1 MNGASHGGFTLLELL
16 VTVAVAAVLLS
27 IGVPSFI
34 DTVRNNQMAA
44 SANELLGA
52 MHLARTEAVKRR
64 TPVTVCSSA
73 NPLDPSPSCSAG
85 AFDGWVVFADTD
97 GDITIDAAAVPPE
110 VVLRAHGPLPDTID
124 ALSDGAYVSFAGS
137 GFRRDFGGNPSART
151 IRLCDERG
159 NDSAGSG
166 ISTARV
172 LEIAATGRPQILR
185 TQADVAAAGDCP

>member
-1 MNGASHGGFTLLELL
+1 MNGPRNRGFTLLELL
-16 VTVAVAAVLLS
+16 VTVAVAAVLLG

-44 SANELLGA
+44 SANDLLAA

-73 NPLDPSPSCSAG
+73 NPLAAPVCSAG
-85 AFDGWVVFADTD
+85 SFNGWVVFADTD
-97 GDITIDAAAVPPE
+97 GDITVDPPPNE
-110 VVLRAHGPLPDTID
+110 IVLWAHGTLPATITT
-124 ALSDGAYVSFAGS
+124 LSDSSFVSFAGT
-137 GFRRDFGGNPSART
+137 GFRRDSGGSPSAAT

-159 NDSAGSG
+159 NVDAGGG

-172 LEIAATGRPQILR
+172 LQIAATGRPQILR
-185 TQADVAAAGDCP
+185 AVADVTAAGDCP